1 LAKAFENILIDR
13 MEGNEEIFECLMGD
27 ADVRGITAN
36 DIARSLYKCFSGSET
51 SS

>member
-1 LAKAFENILIDR
+1 MIDR
-13 MEGNEEIFECLMGD
+13 MEGNEEIYERLMGD
-27 ADVRGITAN
+27 TDVRGITAN